1 MEPIRQIEVIMWL
14 SKALA
19 WGIFLYFVA
28 CFLYG
33 FCNDAVKA
41 LRIPDRFDI
50 GYIDNDDPVAP
61 QVVIVDGVID
71 EPAPKPKRKTK
82 AEKRADDGRP
92 ETRKPVEKPVQPKK
106 VVPKQTAKKSCPAD
120 DQLRQD
126 CVDAL
131 VTLGTKKSEARRVAA
146 QCLAQNPHIKTVQEF
161 IPEVFKR
168 GNA

>member
-1 MEPIRQIEVIMWL
+1 MLLAEAWTNHDAIMLSVKFFGCIIGVFLFLCFMGGLLNPEVKPL
-14 SKALA
+14 K
-19 WGIFLYFVA
+19 
-28 CFLYG
+28 
-33 FCNDAVKA
+33 
-41 LRIPDRFDI
+41 IPDRFDI
-50 GYIDNDDPVAP
+50 GYVDDPEP
-61 QVVIVDGVID
+61 QVIYVEV
-71 EPAPKPKRKTK
+71 EKAPKPKKK
-82 AEKRADDGRP
+82 
-92 ETRKPVEKPVQPKK
+92 QPKK

-131 VTLGTKKSEARRVAA
+131 VSLGTKKGEARRVAA